1 MAADKFSSLIEAMGY
16 EPPAKGVK
24 EIWHLTAV
32 GFGIRIAAPTKSGV
46 VRRTY
51 LARFDELQPDGSY
64 KNTKPPLGL
73 VEDIGSGDEVLT
85 YEAAER
91 KARELVEAAK
101 RRKAGGT
108 VRLTVAAAWELLREE
123 LRSPASLDAPTY
135 ADKIE
140 GIYERFLSH
149 LGPRYLDQL
158 TEGFWRQFAT
168 QLRGGTLR
176 VGTDEDGKPI
186 LRQAKSASYATA
198 VFNAG
203 ARLYHIAHAHQ
214 GIEGKQKGWDPTR
227 DGVTRIEA
235 ANERDGH
242 VHFEHLAAAWH
253 ATEQL
258 ISPWWRDLWRVY
270 LLTGLRDRLVMDM
283 RWDQLDLDKGVYYIE
298 QLQQGTKRRRSKLSE
313 KERAI
318 PIEMPLSAY
327 VTELLR
333 KRKRFAPTG
342 NPWVW
347 YSPEVIAT
355 PKKPEKER
363 PPGSKAKREPAQRL
377 TDPRAS
383 WKRLTPVIGYWV
395 YKHDLRR
402 TYASIGATVDCTS
415 VLALSLLL
423 LHSSKTISKALA
435 VPAITVK
442 YIKAQQ
448 HSMRQTTERI
458 SNAVLELVGE
468 RETTT
473 LTASLKEYLE
483 LPKHIEAELELELKM
498 AGVEPVY
505 VGSEDSADYELT

>member
-1 MAADKFSSLIEAMGY
+1 MADKFASLIEAMGY

-24 EIWHLTAV
+24 EIWHQTAV
-32 GFGIRIAAPTKSGV
+32 GFGIRIAAPTKSGT

-51 LARFDELQPDGSY
+51 LARFDVLQPDGSY
-64 KNTKPPLGL
+64 KNEKPPLGL
-73 VEDIGSGDEVLT
+73 VADIGTGDEVLS

-91 KARELVEAAK
+91 RARELVEAAK

-108 VRLTVAAAWELLREE
+108 VRLTVAAAWELLHEE
-123 LRSPASLDAPTY
+123 LRSPASLDSPTY
-135 ADKIE
+135 ADKID

-149 LGPRYLDQL
+149 LAPRYLDQL

-168 QLRGGTLR
+168 QLRAGSLR
-176 VGTDEDGKPI
+176 VGTEADGSPI
-186 LRQAKSASYATA
+186 LRQAKSASYALA
-198 VFNAG
+198 VLNAG
-203 ARLYHIAHAHQ
+203 SRLYHLAHAHQ
-214 GIEGKQKGWDPTR
+214 GIEGKDKDWDPTR
-227 DGVTRIEA
+227 EGAKRVEA

-283 RWDQLDLDKGVYYIE
+283 RWERLDLDKGIYFIE

-313 KERAI
+313 KERATF
-318 PIEMPLSAY
+318 IEMPLSTH

-333 KRKRFAPTG
+333 KRKRFAPAD

-355 PKKPEKER
+355 APRPEKER
-363 PPGSKAKREPAQRL
+363 PPGTKAKRPPASRL

-402 TYASIGATVDCTS
+402 TFASIGATVDSTS

-423 LHSSKTISKALA
+423 MHSGKTISKALA

-448 HSMRQTTERI
+448 HSMRLTTERI

-468 RETTT
+468 RETTS
-473 LTASLKEYLE
+473 LTQALKEYLDV
-483 LPKHIEAELELELKM
+483 PNFITAELDREEKVS
-498 AGVEPVY
+498 GGEPVY
-505 VGSEDSADYELT
+505 EGGDDSADYEGQ

>member
-1 MAADKFSSLIEAMGY
+1 MAYTFKSLIEAMGF

-24 EIWHLTAV
+24 EIWHHTAV
-32 GFGIRIAAPTKSGV
+32 GFGIRIAAPTKTGK

-51 LARFDELQPDGSY
+51 LARLDVLQPDGSY
-64 KNTKPPLGL
+64 KNEKPPLGL
-73 VEDIGSGDEVLT
+73 VTDIGSGDEVLD
-85 YEAAER
+85 YKVAEK
-91 KARELVEAAK
+91 KASELVEKAK

-108 VRLTVAAAWELLREE
+108 VRLTVATAWELLHEE

-140 GIYERFLSH
+140 GIYDRFLSH
-149 LGPRYLDQL
+149 LAPRYLDQL

-176 VGTDEDGKPI
+176 VGTEPNGTPI
-186 LRQAKSASYATA
+186 LRQAKSASYALA
-198 VFNAG
+198 VFNAA

-214 GIEGKQKGWDPTR
+214 GIEGKEKTWDPTR
-227 DGVTRIEA
+227 DGASRIEV

-242 VHFEHLAAAWH
+242 VHFEHLAVAWH

-283 RWDQLDLDKGVYYIE
+283 RWDRLDLENGTYFIE
-298 QLQQGTKRRRSKLSE
+298 PLQQGTKRRRSKLSL
-313 KERAI
+313 KERDI
-318 PIEMPLSAY
+318 PIEMPLSTY

-333 KRKRFAPTG
+333 KRKRFAPDG

-355 PKKPEKER
+355 PKKSEAER
-363 PPGSKAKREPAQRL
+363 PPGSKEKRKPAQRL

-383 WKRLTPVIGYWV
+383 WKKLTPIMGYWV

-402 TYASIGATVDCTS
+402 TYASIGATVDSTS

-468 RETTT
+468 RETTN
-473 LTASLKEYLE
+473 LTASLKEFLA
-483 LPKHIEAELELELKM
+483 LPGHIEAALEFEEKTTGNEL
-498 AGVEPVY
+498 VY
-505 VGSEDSADYELT
+505 EGGDDSGDYE